1 MEVIILDEDF
11 YLEEI
16 FYSEKDYIDE
26 LLDFVKNYINAEI
39 AMFVPDSNI
48 SDIWSRRNHITA
60 LNREIQKRGNFKI
73 YDQKLVIPSEDQ
85 ELSVF
90 SQNFIGR
97 IHLLHEEAEKIIV
110 LFPINKHNQD
120 VKQISSY
127 LFVINN
133 FDEELNSNF
142 SNWVRDGLLVKN
154 ILTPTSD
161 SPLPNTDLVN
171 KYKKLLDKKLKN
183 KNINERIPVILEI
196 CGEVL
201 RRNKYKYDQ
210 VVSSINSTDKKIRT
224 IYKSNS
230 TPVIYG
236 CIDVDTG
243 SIEIC
248 YWNGQHKDEYGFDNS
263 PHNKHDKTGRHDIK
277 VHK

>member
-1 MEVIILDEDF
+1 MEVVILDEDF

-90 SQNFIGR
+90 SPNFIGR
-97 IHLLHEEAEKIIV
+97 VHLLHEEAEKIII

-133 FDEELNSNF
+133 FNEELNSNF
-142 SNWVRDGLLVKN
+142 SNWVGDGLLVKN
-154 ILTPTSD
+154 ILTPTLD
-161 SPLPNTDLVN
+161 SPLPNTDLVK

-210 VVSSINSTDKKIRT
+210 VVSSVNSTDKKIRT

-248 YWNGQHKDEYGFDNS
+248 YCNGQHKDEYGFDNS

>member
-11 YLEEI
+11 YLEET
-16 FYSEKDYIDE
+16 FYSEKDYIGE
-26 LLDFVKNYINAEI
+26 LLDFVKNYINAEV

-90 SQNFIGR
+90 SPNFIGR
-97 IHLLHEEAEKIIV
+97 VHLLHEEAEKVII
-110 LFPINKHNQD
+110 LFPINKHNQN

-127 LFVINN
+127 IFAINN

-142 SNWVRDGLLVKN
+142 SNWVSDGLLVKN
-154 ILTPTSD
+154 ILTPTLD

-230 TPVIYG
+230 TPVMYG

-248 YWNGQHKDEYGFDNS
+248 YWNGQHKDEYGFDNN
-263 PHNKHDKTGRHDIK
+263 PHNKHDSTGRHDIK